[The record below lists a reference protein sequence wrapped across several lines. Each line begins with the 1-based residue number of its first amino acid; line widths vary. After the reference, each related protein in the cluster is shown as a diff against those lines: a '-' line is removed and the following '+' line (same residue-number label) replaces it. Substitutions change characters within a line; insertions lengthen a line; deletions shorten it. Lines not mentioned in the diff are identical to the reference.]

1 VADNL
6 DERSTTMSISTT
18 NTNASRPS
26 LGRRN
31 DDPLLTDDALA
42 KVRAIALEEVPGG
55 RILDVAIDPDAHA
68 AYEVHMLNAEGVPT
82 MVYIDGSFDYVG
94 IG

>member
-1 VADNL
+1 VTDNL
-6 DERSTTMSISTT
+6 DERSTTMSITTT
-18 NTNASRPS
+18 NTNASSPS
-26 LGRRN
+26 RGRRN

-55 RILDVAIDPDAHA
+55 RILDVAIDADAHA

-82 MVYIDGSFDYVG
+82 MVYVDGSFDYVG

>member
-1 VADNL
+1 VTDNL
-6 DERSTTMSISTT
+6 DERSTTMSIATT
-18 NTNASRPS
+18 NTNASSPS
-26 LGRRN
+26 SGRRN
-31 DDPLLTDDALA
+31 DPLLTDDALD

-55 RILDVAIDPDAHA
+55 RILDIAIDPDAHA

-82 MVYIDGSFDYVG
+82 MVYVDGSFDYVG

>member
-1 VADNL
+1 VTGNL
-6 DERSTTMSISTT
+6 DERSTTMSITT
-18 NTNASRPS
+18 NTNASSPS
-26 LGRRN
+26 RGRRN

-42 KVRAIALEEVPGG
+42 QVRAIALEEVPGG

>member
-1 VADNL
+1 VTDNL
-6 DERSTTMSISTT
+6 DERSTTMSITTT
-18 NTNASRPS
+18 NTNASSPS
-26 LGRRN
+26 RGRRN
-31 DDPLLTDDALA
+31 DDPLLTDDALD

-55 RILDVAIDPDAHA
+55 RILDIAIDPDARA

-82 MVYIDGSFDYVG
+82 MVYVDGSFDYVG